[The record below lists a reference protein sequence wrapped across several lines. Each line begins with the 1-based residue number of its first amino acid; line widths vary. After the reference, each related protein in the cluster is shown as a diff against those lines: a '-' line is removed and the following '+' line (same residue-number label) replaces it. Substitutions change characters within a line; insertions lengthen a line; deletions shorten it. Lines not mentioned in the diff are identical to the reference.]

1 MVPLGIRVEDFEPA
15 GARDDSAPFTI
26 GFLGRIAPE
35 KGLHVLADAFVRLRR
50 KTGSARIRLE
60 AAGYLAAAHKPYLA
74 QVQRAIE
81 QAGLQ
86 DDFAYRG
93 EVDRA
98 GKVGFLHSIDLMSM
112 PATYDEP
119 KGFTLLEAMASGV
132 PVVEPRRGALEE
144 IVERT
149 GGGLLVPPDDPDALA
164 DALCRVWSDRQLRTE
179 LGRRGREGVRQHYTI
194 EGSARIYE
202 DVIRA
207 LEPRP

>member
-1 MVPLGIRVEDFEPA
+1 M
-15 GARDDSAPFTI
+15 
-26 GFLGRIAPE
+26 
-35 KGLHVLADAFVRLRR
+35 
-50 KTGSARIRLE
+50 RLE
-60 AAGYLAAAHKPYLA
+60 AAGYLARAHMPYLA
-74 QVQRAIE
+74 GVERTLE
-81 QAGLQ
+81 HAGLQ
-86 DDFAYRG
+86 GEFRYHG

-98 GKVGFLHSIDLMSM
+98 GKVRFLHGLDVMSM

-164 DALCRVWSDRQLRTE
+164 DALCRMCSDRQLREE
-179 LGRRGREGVRQHYTI
+179 LGRRGRAGVRQHYTI
-194 EGSARIYE
+194 EESARIYE

-207 LEPRP
+207 LEPRA